1 MIAESAPGRFDAVDV
16 DLRNAG
22 WAAVLAWLWPGAGHI
37 YQGRYGKGLLYMSC
51 ILVIYFWG
59 LAMGEGHVVYASFR
73 PNDMRYQFLL
83 QAAVGL
89 PAMPAVLQRLA
100 GNIQPPLFGGLM
112 APPQGPVEEQIHD
125 QKAAWHDQSGFYF
138 ELGTLFTMVAGL
150 LNILA
155 IYDAHAGPVFGPPN
169 AGGEAGNA
177 EAGDAA
183 ASRPEFGAGMHWIG
197 MAIGLIVALNLR
209 SLWEIDGRWVTYLF
223 AAAGL
228 VVGWALSRIVFGL
241 VAAVFPR
248 RNGA

>member
-1 MIAESAPGRFDAVDV
+1 MTAESSPGRFDAVDV
-16 DLRNAG
+16 DLKNAG
-22 WAAVLAWLWPGAGHI
+22 WAAFLAWIWPGAGHI
-37 YQGRYGKGLLYMSC
+37 YQGRYGKAMLYMSC

-89 PAMPAVLQRLA
+89 PAMPAVLQRFA
-100 GNIQPPLFGGLM
+100 ADSQPPLFFGLM

-125 QKAAWHDQSGFYF
+125 QKAAWHDQAGFYF

-155 IYDAHAGPVFGPPN
+155 IYDAYSGPVFGPPN
-169 AGGEAGNA
+169 ARSNQATADSNA
-177 EAGDAA
+177 EAE
-183 ASRPEFGAGMHWIG
+183 SNQEFGAGMHWIG

-209 SLWEIDGRWVTYLF
+209 TLWEVDGGWVTYVF

-228 VVGWALSRIVFGL
+228 AVGGLLSRVVFGL
-241 VAAVFPR
+241 VAKLFR
-248 RNGA
+248 HQDGA